1 MFCQECGKEVRVTA
15 RYCNGCGTPVRQRFN
30 APGAAPLPGRSDSA
44 RQAGEPLPA
53 PLNRESANEGSMII
67 PIAPDEMPR
76 ARRADQRTIFE
87 PVTSSARRPDG
98 PITSRQTIDS
108 HTASAAASPA
118 LQPASVQTFF
128 TQVMPATVN
137 RQHHRLVIVTALLLL
152 AFVALVTLFYFAAKY
167 A

>member
-1 MFCQECGKEVRVTA
+1 
-15 RYCNGCGTPVRQRFN
+15 
-30 APGAAPLPGRSDSA
+30 
-44 RQAGEPLPA
+44 
-53 PLNRESANEGSMII
+53 MII
-67 PIAPDEMPR
+67 PIAPDEAPR
-76 ARRADQRTIFE
+76 ARRAEQRTIFE
-87 PVTSSARRPDG
+87 PVTSASSALQPDG
-98 PITSRQTIDS
+98 PTTSRQTIES
-108 HTASAAASPA
+108 HAASAAASPA

>member
-1 MFCQECGKEVRVTA
+1 MFCQECGKEVRATA

-30 APGAAPLPGRSDSA
+30 AAGPAQSDAA
-44 RQAGEPLPA
+44 RQAGEPLSA
-53 PLNRESANEGSMII
+53 PLNRESANEGSLII

-76 ARRADQRTIFE
+76 ARRAESRTIFE
-87 PVTSSARRPDG
+87 PVTSASSALRPDG
-98 PITSRQTIDS
+98 PTTARQTIES

-118 LQPASVQTFF
+118 LQSAPAKTFF
-128 TQVMPATVN
+128 TEVLPATVN